1 MIYFILGISI
11 CGNIF
16 SIFGFILIYR
26 YSVKGMLNKI
36 EKDIFKGYDD
46 IDISS
51 VTGGVKNDN

>member
-1 MIYFILGISI
+1 MILFILGISI

-36 EKDIFKGYDD
+36 EKDIFKGYDS
-46 IDISS
+46 IDI
-51 VTGGVKNDN
+51 TDIGGNYDNK